1 MQMIIN
7 NFQRTN
13 FSLPTV
19 VGRGGGEFG
28 GFWGRSTSY
37 IMVFRGYR
45 GGGEGQ
51 STPTEYKEGTIRID
65 FLLTAKEGGLR
76 EYIYVIY
83 QTGGPYWEKLC
94 TRSWIPAS

>member
-1 MQMIIN
+1 
-7 NFQRTN
+7 
-13 FSLPTV
+13 
-19 VGRGGGEFG
+19 
-28 GFWGRSTSY
+28 
-37 IMVFRGYR
+37 MVFRGYR

-83 QTGGPYWEKLC
+83 QTSVLGKTVPEVLDTGLVGHSFPQYGPTLARE
-94 TRSWIPAS
+94 

>member
-1 MQMIIN
+1 MQIITN
-7 NFQRTN
+7 NFQKN
-13 FSLPTV
+13 QFFSPTV
-19 VGRGGGEFG
+19 VGGGGEFG

-51 STPTEYKEGTIRID
+51 STPTEYKEVTIRID

-94 TRSWIPAS
+94 KRSWIPAS